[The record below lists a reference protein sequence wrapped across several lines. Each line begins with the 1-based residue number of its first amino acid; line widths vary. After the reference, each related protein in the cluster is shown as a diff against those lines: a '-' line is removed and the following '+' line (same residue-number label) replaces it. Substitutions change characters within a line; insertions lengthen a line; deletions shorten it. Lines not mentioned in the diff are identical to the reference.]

1 VLDEPEIKR
10 PRLDD
15 NTDPSLEDE
24 AVLTALAAHT
34 NPAAVDHYGQEYVC
48 HLSRV
53 PVNHGD

>member
-1 VLDEPEIKR
+1 LDEPEIKR